1 MNSRI
6 GFIAPWALATAAT
19 ASLLIGCQPSE
30 FQYVEGVITLDGV
43 PVEGAT
49 VAFRPRNKGGMTAA
63 GMSDANGRYR
73 LNPLRG
79 KDGAGAMVGEYDV
92 SVIKT
97 REPGDGGTF
106 LVREGAIEYVT
117 PPGYAD
123 VATSGLTATIK
134 PGRNTGENVSFDLKS
149 DFRRSR

>member
-1 MNSRI
+1 MRSRSQAI
-6 GFIAPWALATAAT
+6 VARILAVAVAVV
-19 ASLLIGCQPSE
+19 LLTGCRPSE

-43 PVEGAT
+43 PVAGAT
-49 VAFRPRNKGGMTAA
+49 VTFRPRKKGGMTAA
-63 GMSDANGRYR
+63 GMSDATGRYR

-92 SVIKT
+92 SVMKT

-123 VATSGLTATIK
+123 VVTSGLTATIK
-134 PGRNTGENVSFDLKS
+134 PGRNTGESVSFDLKS
-149 DFRRSR
+149 NFRRSR